1 MYDGEQRGSG
11 TCPEAHSQRVAG
23 FLLGELGEEAD
34 DGFSRGGEGE
44 GEGGG
49 KGVSHLCVSFFPRED
64 MSQAGH
70 LSRSLILCTFL
81 QEHGLQAVEDPGVT
95 SLLQYS
101 PEPLG

>member
-1 MYDGEQRGSG
+1 MWW
-11 TCPEAHSQRVAG
+11 G
-23 FLLGELGEEAD
+23 FLPGELGEEAD
-34 DGFSRGGEGE
+34 DGFSRGQ

-49 KGVSHLCVSFFPRED
+49 KGVSHLCVSFSPRED

-81 QEHGLQAVEDPGVT
+81 QEHGLPAAEDPGVT